1 MVPTLEEYGCFLS
14 PFMPLS
20 TIFAPPVR
28 PRYHKRLTNL
38 LGFKKLVVEALTWYG
53 SEIGGRMSF
62 DFLYDRF
69 HSLDYP
75 VGYQDD
81 FVDLEERWTS
91 YQCQA
96 FLVEFFGVV
105 LFPSSSEAVS
115 FVILPIV
122 SARPHGFFFFFQL
135 LLYFLRPLG
144 HCLCVW
150 RLVGVG

>member
-1 MVPTLEEYGCFLS
+1 
-14 PFMPLS
+14 
-20 TIFAPPVR
+20 
-28 PRYHKRLTNL
+28 
-38 LGFKKLVVEALTWYG
+38 
-53 SEIGGRMSF
+53 MSF

-122 SARPHGFFFFFQL
+122 SARPHGFFFFFKF
-135 LLYFLRPLG
+135 LLYFIRPLG
-144 HCLCVW
+144 HCICVW
-150 RLVGVG
+150 RLVWVC